1 MKREINFFGV
11 RRIAGVISVLVVI
24 AAIVVVFTMGIER
37 GVQFVGGSEIQV
49 KFKETVNTG
58 ELRQAFIAKG
68 FPNATIVRVAGG
80 DEFIIKLKGE
90 SGDETAVGSDVAE
103 RVEAIFKEVSGE
115 SETEKLDLNKTNA
128 TDLAYSFRQ
137 TNPLGLDLDLE
148 LRGEERTIYEDIAD
162 SIIAERE
169 NRGDFFNEM
178 ETVTGLV
185 EQEALKTWL
194 VENAVLGNFIKLK
207 EDTFSPSIS
216 AEQTEKAL
224 LAIVMALL
232 SILVYVSIR
241 FKVDYALGAIV
252 ALVHDVLITL
262 GMFALFKQEFSLPVV
277 AAFLTIVGYSL
288 NDTIVVFDRIRE
300 NVKIIKAKP
309 LDEIINRSIN
319 QSISRTLL
327 TSLTTLFVVVVLF
340 FFGGVALKSFSF
352 PLLVGIVVGTY
363 SSIYVANPVFHF
375 IEERFYK
382 EK

>member
-11 RRIAGVISVLVVI
+11 RRIAVVVSLLLVISAV
-24 AAIVVVFTMGIER
+24 VVVFTMGIER

-49 KFKETVNTG
+49 KFKNEVNTG
-58 ELRQAFIAKG
+58 ELRKAFTENG
-68 FPNATIVRVAGG
+68 FPDATIVRVEGG
-80 DEFIIKLKGE
+80 SEFIIKLKGE
-90 SGDETAVGSDVAE
+90 SGDETAVNSDVAQ
-103 RVEAIFKEVSGE
+103 RVESIFKEVSGDT
-115 SETEKLDLNKTNA
+115 ETGKVDLNKTNA
-128 TDLAYSFRQ
+128 TDLAYSLRQ
-137 TNPLGLDLDLE
+137 ANPLGLDKME
-148 LRGEERTIYEDIAD
+148 LLGEERTVYEDVAD
-162 SIIAERE
+162 KIIAERE
-169 NRGDFFNEM
+169 NRGDFFNDM
-178 ETVTGLV
+178 DTVTALV
-185 EQEALKTWL
+185 EQDALKTWIA
-194 VENAVLGNFIKLK
+194 ENAILGNYIKLK

-224 LAIVMALL
+224 LAIVMALV

-319 QSISRTLL
+319 QTISRTLL

-352 PLLVGIVVGTY
+352 PLLVGIIVGTY
-363 SSIYVANPVFHF
+363 SSIYIASPVFYF